1 MFSLPALF
9 LWLAYFLHGTAQTA
23 SGTGRRV
30 CLFGIACG
38 RDRLATLSFR
48 LAFVTAVAEPL
59 LWLTLPS
66 LHKADPLW
74 AEDRMLLLARTG
86 AALACLGTALAL
98 FAQWARGASRFV
110 DIQAE
115 ETCALISGGLFPF
128 LRNPTFLGQAV
139 LLAEVALAV
148 PSLTTAIAPS
158 CSSGRPKS
166 VSAARTPPRWPR
178 MVKSMPTAWRVRRA
192 ELGLQKGWP

>member
-1 MFSLPALF
+1 MFSLPARF

-23 SGTGRRV
+23 PGTCRRVWLSGTV
-30 CLFGIACG
+30 CG

-59 LWLTLPS
+59 LWLTLLS

-98 FAQWARGASRFV
+98 FAQWARGASRFA
-110 DIQAE
+110 DIQAK

-128 LRNPTFLGQAV
+128 LRNPTFLG
-139 LLAEVALAV
+139 VALAV

-158 CSSGRPKS
+158 CSSGRPMS
-166 VSAARTPPRWPR
+166 VSAARKPPRRPR
-178 MVKSMPTAWRVRRA
+178 MVKSMPAAWRVRRA
-192 ELGLQKGWP
+192 ELGL